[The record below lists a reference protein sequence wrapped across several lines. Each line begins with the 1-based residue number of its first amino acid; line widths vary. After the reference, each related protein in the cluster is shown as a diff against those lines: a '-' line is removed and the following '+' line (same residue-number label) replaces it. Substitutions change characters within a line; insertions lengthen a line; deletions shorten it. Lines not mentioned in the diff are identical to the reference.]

1 MIKRHFASVCMAIVV
16 ILTLCACGIAACA
29 SEPKKPNHDDE
40 IGRME
45 YIINEREAILD
56 SIEARFPLMD
66 TIGEGDEYIELC
78 ETRDAFNYC
87 RTYEDKCNHF
97 KVYCAQ
103 FDVVMDEIMTV
114 LAEYC
119 SDGTFPEDTVTFEM
133 VRNMYDNGQWWCKSR
148 NK

>member
-1 MIKRHFASVCMAIVV
+1 MIKKHFASVCMTVAVV
-16 ILTLCACGIAACA
+16 LTLCACGIAACV
-29 SEPKKPNHDDE
+29 SEPKKSNHDDE

-45 YIINEREAILD
+45 YIISEREALLD
-56 SIEARFPLMD
+56 SIEAHFPLMD

-87 RTYEDKCNHF
+87 RTYEDKCTHF

-103 FDVVMDEIMTV
+103 FDVVIEETMSL
-114 LAEYC
+114 LAEYDD
-119 SDGTFPEDTVTFEM
+119 SVTFDM
-133 VRNMYDNGQWWCKSR
+133 VRDKYDDGQWWSKSA